1 MPEGSGPAG
10 KPARHSGRV
19 AGALLVGV
27 GCCSTALGVLG
38 IFLPLLPTVPLLL
51 LAAACFARSSE
62 RCHRWLLDHP
72 LLGPMVQG
80 YLDGKGIPLRAK
92 ASAIVLIWLT
102 IPLSIVLV
110 GDIFWLRML
119 LVLIGAGV
127 TLYLLRLPVCEAGA
141 D

>member
-1 MPEGSGPAG
+1 MPEGSDFARE
-10 KPARHSGRV
+10 PARRSGRV
-19 AGALLVGV
+19 AGGLLVGV
-27 GCCSTALGVLG
+27 GCCSTVLGILG

-62 RCHRWLLDHP
+62 RCYRWLLDHP

-92 ASAIVLIWLT
+92 VSAIALIWLT

-119 LVLIGAGV
+119 LVLVGAGV
-127 TLYLLRLPVCEAGA
+127 TLYLLRLPVCEAEEG
-141 D
+141 